1 MTQVPDVSLLP
12 VHTHPIAAESVR
24 DLKAHLDRGG
34 TVVVAVRP
42 GDAVA
47 AELAGV
53 EIIDECPDTEWFVA
67 LADRPEAARLDGEVA
82 VCGPLAVLR
91 PTTDEV
97 EVIATT
103 SVRVAHGPTMT
114 RRRCGDGQVIATGV
128 GDLDAVLAH
137 PTLGAY
143 VRRFVSDGDSPRTED
158 IGVAVVGYGPFGG
171 MGYLHGLA
179 CTETEGL
186 RLAAAVDTSPERLE
200 AARRDFGDVAAF
212 SSIDDLLASDAAEVV
227 IIATPPVL
235 HADLARACLDSGR
248 HVVVEKPM
256 CLTASDADDL
266 VSRAA
271 AAGLALSVHQ
281 SRRWDTDFLA
291 LRRAVETGMIGEV
304 FNIETFVGGFEHPCR
319 AWHSEESVSGGAVYD
334 WGSHHIDWILRLH
347 GSAPERVSCTTH
359 TRVWHDSTN
368 VDQLEVKMIWADRR
382 EAAFRQSDLAAIRR
396 PKFYVQGTE
405 GTIEGHYQP
414 LDASRL
420 EPGRG
425 YLSGI
430 HHHAERPVDL
440 RLARYESNWGLLE
453 SDLPPVPHPGWGFH
467 RNLADHLLLGDP
479 LAVDPRESR
488 DVVRV
493 LEAAH
498 RSGADGGRVIT
509 L

>member
-1 MTQVPDVSLLP
+1 MPDVSLLP
-12 VHTHPIAAESVR
+12 VHTRPITPDQVR
-24 DLKAHLDRGG
+24 DLKSHLDAGG
-34 TVVVAVRP
+34 TVLVAITP
-42 GDAVA
+42 DDPVA
-47 AELAGV
+47 LELAGV
-53 EIIDECPDTEWFVA
+53 EIADQGPDTEWFVT
-67 LADRPEAARLDGEVA
+67 LLDRPEASRLTGEVP

-91 PTTDEV
+91 PVNDDV
-97 EVIATT
+97 EVVATT
-103 SVRVAHGPTMT
+103 SVRFAHGPTMT
-114 RRRCGDGQVIATGV
+114 VRRCGPGRVIASGI
-128 GDLDAVLAH
+128 GDLGAVLNH
-137 PTLGAY
+137 PVLGTYIHRLAAAAT
-143 VRRFVSDGDSPRTED
+143 PARTDEV
-158 IGVAVVGYGPFGG
+158 GVAVVGYGPFGG

-186 RLAAAVDTSPERLE
+186 RLAAAVDTSADRLD
-200 AARRDFGDVAAF
+200 AARRDFGDVATF
-212 SSIDDLLASDAAEVV
+212 TSINDLLASDTAEVV

-256 CLTASDADDL
+256 CLTGADADDL
-266 VSRAA
+266 VARANS
-271 AAGLALSVHQ
+271 AGLALSVHQ

-291 LRRAVETGMIGEV
+291 LRRAVEKGMIGEV

-368 VDQLEVKMIWADRR
+368 VDQLEVKMIWSDGR

-405 GTIEGHYQP
+405 GTIDGHYQP

-425 YLSGI
+425 YLSGV

-440 RLARYESNWGLLE
+440 RLARYESDWGLIE
-453 SDLPPVPHPGWGFH
+453 SAIPTAPHPGWGFH
-467 RNLADHLLLGDP
+467 RNLADHLLLGEP

-488 DVVRV
+488 DVIRV

-498 RSGADGGRVIT
+498 RSGADGGTVIT